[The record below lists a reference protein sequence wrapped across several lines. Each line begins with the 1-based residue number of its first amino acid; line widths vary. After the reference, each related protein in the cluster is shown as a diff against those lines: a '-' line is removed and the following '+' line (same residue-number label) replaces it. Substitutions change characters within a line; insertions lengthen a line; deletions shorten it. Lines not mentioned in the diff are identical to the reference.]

1 MILIN
6 EASAE
11 AAADRIFYDGT
22 CGLCHLAVL
31 FVLRY
36 ERRGEESFRFAPL
49 QGSTFA
55 AVAAALEQSSL
66 PDSLVVQTARGHL
79 LVRSDGVLH
88 ILEKVGGGWRLAAGL
103 LRIVP
108 RSLRDRTYDLVA
120 RLRGRFFGRP
130 EAVCPTVD
138 RELRERF
145 DP

>member
-1 MILIN
+1 VILTN

-36 ERRGEESFRFAPL
+36 ERRGEESFRFAP
-49 QGSTFA
+49 
-55 AVAAALEQSSL
+55 
-66 PDSLVVQTARGHL
+66 
-79 LVRSDGVLH
+79 
-88 ILEKVGGGWRLAAGL
+88 
-103 LRIVP
+103 

-138 RELRERF
+138 RELRKRF